1 MNGTIVDFYTLDNL
15 AVLRD
20 RIFKIPYYNSFIFI
34 ILIAMKD
41 STFMLRVND
50 KCNIDI
56 TCHYE
61 EKMIY

>member
-15 AVLRD
+15 LRP
-20 RIFKIPYYNSFIFI
+20 KISLNFI
-34 ILIAMKD
+34 ISIAMKD